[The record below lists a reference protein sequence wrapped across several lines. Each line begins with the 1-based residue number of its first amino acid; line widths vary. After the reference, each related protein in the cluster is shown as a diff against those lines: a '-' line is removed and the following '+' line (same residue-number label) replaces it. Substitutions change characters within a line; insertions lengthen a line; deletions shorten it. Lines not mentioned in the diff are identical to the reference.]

1 MTQAPE
7 VEKTSRRGAAPAA
20 AASTKKGTATSRA
33 ASSKS
38 KLQPPTYLQGGP
50 RVDLLPPIVEVR
62 RKQNAT
68 LRLLMLG
75 LVGIAA
81 IAVVASIAVWVL
93 ATVAERG
100 LADEQARTTTLLQE
114 QNTFSDIISVKSQL
128 GDYDQARLAA
138 LYADT
143 DWPRIMRELD
153 AALPAGVAITS
164 ESITIK
170 GLGADN
176 AAATTEGAVAI
187 DAPGVIEVLFAAT
200 APTFDSPTP
209 LLNALAG
216 LTGYVS
222 ANVSAVSNTGE
233 HGYTITGAVQLD
245 ARALGGTPRVGTLD
259 ADQLKTLQ
267 DALMAAATA
276 PPAAAA
282 PAEGAAGAT
291 TEGAT
296 STETGQ

>member
-7 VEKTSRRGAAPAA
+7 IEKTSRRGAAPAA
-20 AASTKKGTATSRA
+20 APPSKGKA
-33 ASSKS
+33 KP
-38 KLQPPTYLQGGP
+38 QPAPYLQGGP

-81 IAVVASIAVWVL
+81 IAIVASLAVWVL

-100 LADEQARTTTLLQE
+100 LADEQARTATLLQE
-114 QNTFSDIISVKSQL
+114 QNTFTDVIAVKSQL
-128 GDYDQARLAA
+128 GDYDQARMAA

-143 DWPRIMRELD
+143 DWARIMRELD
-153 AALPAGVAITS
+153 AAMPAGVSIES

-170 GLGADN
+170 GLISDN
-176 AAATTEGAVAI
+176 AAAPTADGSVAI
-187 DAPGVIEVLFAAT
+187 DAPGVIEILFSAT

-233 HGYTITGAVQLD
+233 QGYTINGGVQLD
-245 ARALGGTPRVGTLD
+245 ARALGGTARTGTLD
-259 ADQLKTLQ
+259 ADELKALQ
-267 DALMAAATA
+267 DALMTAATA
-276 PPAAAA
+276 PPAAPA
-282 PAEGAAGAT
+282 PAEGSEGAT
-291 TEGAT
+291 TDGAT